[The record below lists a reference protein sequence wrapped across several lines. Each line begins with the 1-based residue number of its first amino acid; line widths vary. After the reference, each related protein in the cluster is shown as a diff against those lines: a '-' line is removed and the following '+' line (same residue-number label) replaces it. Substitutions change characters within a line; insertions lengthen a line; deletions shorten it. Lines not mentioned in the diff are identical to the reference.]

1 MYSSRAAGGV
11 LALLTGAALLAG
23 TTPASAVAADFPAGD
38 EGYHT
43 YAEVTTELQKAAANH
58 PDIAVLSSVGK
69 SFEGRELNLVKIS
82 DNAAADEGEP
92 EVLFTCNQHAREHL
106 TTEMCLHIVQR
117 FTDGYA
123 SDPNIR
129 SLVDDHVIWVIPN
142 VNPDGAE
149 YDISGAD
156 YKYWRKNRRPVDGD
170 KIGTDLNRNWGY
182 KWGCCDGSS
191 TRPASETYRGPSAF
205 SEPETQAVSRFVDSR
220 AAGGQQRIKTHIDF
234 HTYSELVLW
243 PFGHTE
249 DDTGEGMT
257 AEENARFRDVGQ
269 RMAATNGYKAQQS
282 SDLYVTD
289 GDVNDWMWGTHKI
302 LSFTFEMY
310 PTGPFPGFY
319 PPDEDIARETTRNDA
334 AVDILIREAR

>member
-1 MYSSRAAGGV
+1 MYSRRAAGGV
-11 LALLTGAALLAG
+11 LALVTGAALLAG
-23 TTPASAVAADFPAGD
+23 TTPARAAAADFPAGD

-69 SFEGRELNLVKIS
+69 SYEGRELNLVKIS

-117 FTDGYA
+117 FTGGYA
-123 SDPNIR
+123 TDPNIR
-129 SLVDDHVIWVIPN
+129 SLVDGHVIWVIPN
-142 VNPDGAE
+142 VNPDGSE
-149 YDISGAD
+149 YDISDTD
-156 YKYWRKNRRPVDGD
+156 YKYWRKNRRPVDGG

-191 TRPASETYRGPSAF
+191 TRPASDTYRGPSAF

-220 AAGGQQRIKTHIDF
+220 AAGGQQRIKAHIDF

-269 RMAATNGYKAQQS
+269 RMAATNRYTAQQS
-282 SDLYVTD
+282 SDLYITD

-310 PTGPFPGFY
+310 PTSALPGFY
-319 PPDEDIARETTRNDA
+319 PPDEDIVRETTRNDA
-334 AVDILIREAR
+334 AVDILISEAR